1 MAEKLKDER
10 APFRKI
16 EESEAEPLQMPSK
29 KRVQKKISGELLIYF
44 WRFFF
49 TFLCGPYTEILTFC
63 FKRFTQNVSTK
74 SWFHCFWKLVLTTKK
89 VPSISLIKMA
99 QENCDEV

>member
-1 MAEKLKDER
+1 MIKTNFVLYFSEVCLSSKFNMAEKLKDER

-29 KRVQKKISGELLIYF
+29 KRIQKKISGELLIYF

-63 FKRFTQNVSTK
+63 FKRFKT
-74 SWFHCFWKLVLTTKK
+74 SWFHCFWLVLTH
-89 VPSISLIKMA
+89 
-99 QENCDEV
+99 

>member
-29 KRVQKKISGELLIYF
+29 KRIQKKISGELLIYF

-49 TFLCGPYTEILTFC
+49 TFLCGPYTENLTFC
-63 FKRFTQNVSTK
+63 FKRFTQNVSTT
-74 SWFHCFWKLVLTTKK
+74 SCLVSLLLACTNTKK
-89 VPSISLIKMA
+89 CQA
-99 QENCDEV
+99 FH